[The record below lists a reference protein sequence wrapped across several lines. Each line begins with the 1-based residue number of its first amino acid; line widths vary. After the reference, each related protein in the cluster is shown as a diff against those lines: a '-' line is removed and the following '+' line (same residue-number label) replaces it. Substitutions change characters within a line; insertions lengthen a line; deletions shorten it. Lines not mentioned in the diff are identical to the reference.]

1 MKIIVDAFGGDN
13 APIEIIKGAISAS
26 EKYNLDILFTG
37 DEQKIK
43 DVINEYSLDD
53 KRVEIVNT
61 TELITMHDEPVKAV
75 RSKKDSS
82 LVVGAKLL
90 KEGKGDAYVSAG
102 STGALLTAAT
112 LVVGRINGIKRPALA
127 TVIPTAKGASLLLD
141 CGANV
146 DCKPEYLQQF
156 AVMGSVY
163 AAPMLGITNPTVGL
177 LNNGTEDSKGTDVH
191 KQANELMKT
200 TEHINYIGNI
210 EGKEY
215 VMGGCD
221 VLVADGFSGNVFL
234 KTMEGTAKM
243 IMKEIKGIFLSS
255 LKNKLAALVVK
266 GSVNDLKK
274 KMDASEYGGAP
285 LLGICKPVIK
295 AHGNSD
301 AKGFESAVRQAMNFV
316 NAGIVETI
324 EKSMSKTEIDS

>member
-13 APIEIIKGAISAS
+13 APVEIIKGAISAS

-43 DVINEYSLDD
+43 DVISEYSLND

-90 KEGKGDAYVSAG
+90 KEGRGDAYVSAG

-191 KQANELMKT
+191 KHANELLKT

-221 VLVADGFSGNVFL
+221 VLVADGFSGNIFL

-324 EKSMSKTEIDS
+324 EKSMPKTEIDS